1 MKIIHTETL
10 IESGD
15 FPKSEQWKVINSQ
28 IVEAIKAVD
37 WPPGSGTF
45 TLFDQPGKKRGEGSG
60 VTPIKKMFLDKLRAY
75 GWGFETPLD
84 IATLKS
90 PGPLD
95 ATYKIGEQ
103 YFCVEWETGN
113 ISSSHRALNKMC
125 LGMLKR
131 VLIGGALI
139 LPSRKMYT
147 YLTDRIGN
155 FPEIEPYFPLWR
167 SIPVAEGVL
176 IVYAIE
182 HDAVSSAVPRIPKGT
197 DGRSLQ

>member
-1 MKIIHTETL
+1 LKIIRTTTL
-10 IESGD
+10 IQSGN
-15 FPKSEQWKVINSQ
+15 FPRSRQSKLIASQ

-60 VTPIKKMFLDKLRAY
+60 VTPIKKMFLEKIRAR
-75 GWGFETPLD
+75 GWGLETPLD

-95 ATYKIGEQ
+95 ATFKIGDR
-103 YFCVEWETGN
+103 YFSVEWETGN

-125 LGMLKR
+125 LGMLKG
-131 VLIGGALI
+131 VLVGGALI
-139 LPSRKMYT
+139 LPTRNMYR

-155 FPEIEPYFPLWR
+155 YSEIEPYFPLW
-167 SIPVAEGVL
+167 SSLPVREGLLV
-176 IVYAIE
+176 IYAIE
-182 HDAVSSAVPRIPKGT
+182 HDAVSSKVRRIPKGT
-197 DGRSLQ
+197 DGRSLR